1 MLNVQS
7 LTQRTFAQIVVFA
20 LLLLNSTLAFA
31 QNQVN
36 GIVTDKT
43 GEPLIGVNVVEKGT
57 TNGVITD
64 FNGQF
69 TLNVAQGKTLVFSY
83 VGYTTQE
90 ITVKGSSL
98 KIIMEEDSKTLDEVV
113 VVGYG
118 SMSRK
123 DVTSSIT
130 TVKAD
135 KLNVGVYS
143 DPGQLLQGKVP
154 GLTVVQSSDPTSG
167 TASISLR
174 GASSLRTGAAMEPYY
189 VIDGIP
195 GMSLSLIAPEDI
207 ESIDVLRDASATAI
221 YGSKAANGVILIT
234 TKRGKTGAPR
244 ISYNGYVGIQNAT
257 ATIDRV
263 SSADY
268 ARLYNRIDDDNN
280 NPHRYSDEDIRLFE
294 NGSDPYGHPNTDW
307 NDAAYKTGVLLS
319 LIHI

>member
-143 DPGQLLQGKVP
+143 D
-154 GLTVVQSSDPTSG
+154 
-167 TASISLR
+167 
-174 GASSLRTGAAMEPYY
+174 
-189 VIDGIP
+189 
-195 GMSLSLIAPEDI
+195 
-207 ESIDVLRDASATAI
+207 
-221 YGSKAANGVILIT
+221 KAAT
-234 TKRGKTGAPR
+234 
-244 ISYNGYVGIQNAT
+244 
-257 ATIDRV
+257 
-263 SSADY
+263 
-268 ARLYNRIDDDNN
+268 RL
-280 NPHRYSDEDIRLFE
+280 L
-294 NGSDPYGHPNTDW
+294 
-307 NDAAYKTGVLLS
+307 VQLLS
-319 LIHI
+319 LYVGLLLCVPVRQWNLIMLLTVFPVCH

>member
-154 GLTVVQSSDPTSG
+154 GLTTRLLVQ
-167 TASISLR
+167 
-174 GASSLRTGAAMEPYY
+174 
-189 VIDGIP
+189 
-195 GMSLSLIAPEDI
+195 
-207 ESIDVLRDASATAI
+207 
-221 YGSKAANGVILIT
+221 
-234 TKRGKTGAPR
+234 
-244 ISYNGYVGIQNAT
+244 
-257 ATIDRV
+257 
-263 SSADY
+263 
-268 ARLYNRIDDDNN
+268 
-280 NPHRYSDEDIRLFE
+280 
-294 NGSDPYGHPNTDW
+294 
-307 NDAAYKTGVLLS
+307 LLS
-319 LIHI
+319 LYVGLLLCVPVRQWNLIMLLTVFPVCH